1 MLRSVKDLVRAV
13 AWMAGRQIVLV
24 AAMEAVL
31 VMEGV
36 DGLTAQEEGECQFGR
51 RRRRQSQMLAALGR
65 DLRQRQGWRRA
76 RVRNL
81 LIQPATL

>member
-1 MLRSVKDLVRAV
+1 MSGSEKDLVRVV
-13 AWMAGRQIVLV
+13 AWMAGRQVVLV

-31 VMEGV
+31 VIEGV
-36 DGLTAQEEGECQFGR
+36 DGLAAQEEDERRFGR